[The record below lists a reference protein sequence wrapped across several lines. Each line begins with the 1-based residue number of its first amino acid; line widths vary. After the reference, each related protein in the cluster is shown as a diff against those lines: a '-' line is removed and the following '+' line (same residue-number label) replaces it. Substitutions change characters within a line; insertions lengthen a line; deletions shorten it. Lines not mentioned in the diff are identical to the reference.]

1 MKIDLQQYGIF
12 QEIFDYFN
20 AEFFHNEIPEIVF
33 ILDYR
38 KHTNFGYFHF
48 KKLKHSEKEI
58 SIISMNPD
66 CFNREN
72 IDIMA
77 TIAHE
82 MCHAL
87 DCQRNSKA
95 AFTRYHSK
103 TWGAIMESIGLI
115 PSNDGTPEG
124 KKTGV
129 NMHHYIYA
137 DGLFDRKA
145 REFIANHN
153 NIFLFSG
160 VCHKVEKSASDRNKV
175 KYQCGCETKIWGK
188 PGLNIH
194 CNECNSDF
202 ISYESKEEKGD
213 L

>member
-20 AEFFHNEIPEIVF
+20 FEFFRNQLPEIVF
-33 ILDYR
+33 TLDYR
-38 KHTNFGYFHF
+38 QHKAFGYFHYQ
-48 KKLKHSEKEI
+48 KLKHEEKPI

-72 IDIMA
+72 IDILA

-87 DCQRNSKA
+87 DCQTNIKA
-95 AFTRYHSK
+95 EFTKYHSK
-103 TWGAIMESIGLI
+103 SWGSIMESIGLV
-115 PSNDGTPEG
+115 PSSDGTPEG

-137 DGLFDRKA
+137 DGLFERKA
-145 REFIANHN
+145 KEFIEKHN

-160 VCHKVEKSASDRNKV
+160 VLHVTEKKAADRNKV
-175 KYQCGCETKIWGK
+175 KYVCKCETKIWGK
-188 PGLNIH
+188 PGLRVR
-194 CNECNSDF
+194 CNECDSDF
-202 ISYESKEEKGD
+202 KSYEINEEEGD